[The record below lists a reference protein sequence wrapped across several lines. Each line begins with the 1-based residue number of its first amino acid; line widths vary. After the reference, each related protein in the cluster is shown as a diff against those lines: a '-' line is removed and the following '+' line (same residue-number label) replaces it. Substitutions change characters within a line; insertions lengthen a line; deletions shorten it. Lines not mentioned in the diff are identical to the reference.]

1 MSSLTPKHRNQE
13 ATNESMQEG
22 LVSGT
27 IVLVPSLIT
36 LYLAMRN
43 QTFIARTNWQ
53 SRTAMTI
60 MPALFAFGYTA
71 ENRLHEKMVEIAQ
84 ETQHHTD
91 TVKWA
96 EQQQQQHGQQE
107 GSSAATAATTATGAV
122 IDHDKEI
129 HLMSLYKHSIEESGV
144 KIVPGNELS
153 LHHRVANYVA
163 ANPIKALAVMA
174 VPSVGLILYGRTGKE
189 HLQMSVKILH
199 TRVFGQ
205 FTTLAC
211 KCFFPYTPIYVLFV
225 SVLSIYIYIYIY
237 ISINIYIY
245 ISSFPLLTVN
255 THTTL

>member
-13 ATNESMQEG
+13 ATNEAMQEG

-96 EQQQQQHGQQE
+96 EQQQQQQQQHGQQHGQQQHGQQE
-107 GSSAATAATTATGAV
+107 GSSATTATGTV

-211 KCFFPYTPIYVLFV
+211 KCFFPY
-225 SVLSIYIYIYIY
+225 LSTYIYIYG
-237 ISINIYIY
+237 SIYIY